1 MICCITGGT
10 GKQGSGLALRWAR
23 AGVQVLL
30 GSRDAAKAVARAAEL
45 SAKAGAPIEGRSQ
58 LDAAS
63 AADVVV
69 LSVPYAAHAQT
80 IDELRPVLAGKRI
93 LDVVV
98 PLDPKRVFAVNLP
111 PGLSAAMEA
120 QAALPGVPVASA
132 LHHVSSVHLQDPDHP
147 LTADVLVCSDDPA
160 WLAGAA
166 DLVSKLGC
174 RTLDAGPLRNSIAIE
189 SFTSVLLHLN
199 KRYKVKSAGL
209 KIDGI

>member
-1 MICCITGGT
+1 MIVAITGGT

-23 AGVQVLL
+23 AGVHVVL
-30 GSRDAAKAVARAAEL
+30 GSRDPSKAADKAAEL
-45 SAKAGAPIEGRSQ
+45 SAKAGVPIEGRTQ
-58 LDAAS
+58 VDAAA

-80 IDELRPVLAGKRI
+80 IDELRPVLGGKRV

-147 LTADVLVCSDDPA
+147 LTADVLVCSDDA
-160 WLAGAA
+160 GWLAGAA
-166 DLVSKLGC
+166 DLVAKLGC
-174 RTLDAGPLRNSIAIE
+174 RALDGGPLRNSIAVE
-189 SFTSVLLHLN
+189 AFTSVLLHLN
-199 KRYKVKSAGL
+199 RRYKAKSAGL